1 MKTSQALKLAGG
13 TYQALADVFGLSRQA
28 ASQWGDTLPP
38 LRVYQLRE
46 LRPEWFK
53 KARNGKSR

>member
-1 MKTSQALKLAGG
+1 MKTKQAIKLAGS
-13 TYQALADVFGLSRQA
+13 QSALARILGVKRQA
-28 ASQWGDTLPP
+28 VPQWVPNLPP

-53 KARNGKSR
+53 